1 MSIFNIT
8 DVTPAG
14 ALCNA
19 MDAARQSDR
28 RAARHRPDT
37 GTESRKT
44 ETPAAILPA
53 LRRIAGL
60 FHYNGPRHTA
70 AAAR

>member
-19 MDAARQSDR
+19 MDAARQSER

-37 GTESRKT
+37 GTEASET

-53 LRRIAGL
+53 LHRIARL
-60 FHYNGPRHTA
+60 FHYSGPRHTA
-70 AAAR
+70 AAAK